1 MIDMDKVFFLPF
13 LPLENVC
20 QPKRKVN
27 SHLKWR
33 AVCKASAALEVH
45 ENVISKHQSHHR
57 IPATWVSGSLQQ
69 NLQVSPQA

>member
-1 MIDMDKVFFLPF
+1 MMTITLRQGIPGQPYIPVWDYGYPSSMSRERGNGRRRFGMIDMDKVFFLPF

-33 AVCKASAALEVH
+33 AV
-45 ENVISKHQSHHR
+45 
-57 IPATWVSGSLQQ
+57 
-69 NLQVSPQA
+69 